1 MELITSTIPFSLRK
15 QWSSRQKTNNKKDI
29 QMTSLQ
35 LPLDSMNFL
44 IAITSP
50 NLGQTILFSRGWGE
64 GWNHFCSLIVF
75 FCFLI
80 ASFGKW
86 KEFTLALSKVSS
98 TFHELKI
105 ISNQPACLWKRY
117 SLTLKKYINL
127 ISFVSPCNANWTVCC
142 FFWKRKT
149 TFSTRS

>member
-1 MELITSTIPFSLRK
+1 MELTTSTIPFSLRK

-98 TFHELKI
+98 TSWAENNFQ
-105 ISNQPACLWKRY
+105 SPACLRKRY
-117 SLTLKKYINL
+117 SLTHKKYINL

-149 TFSTRS
+149 TFS